1 MDTREKNRYEMY
13 GKVWNF
19 GDDQKNSFAETPA
32 ITNLFADIK
41 MIHREMELN
50 IDITK
55 EGIKGKVNSKNAS
68 QGEIIPIGLAIAGG
82 IYAYAESKSDTELS
96 TFSDLNK
103 RTFARLRD
111 SEVPVLVERILDKAD
126 ELGEVLTP
134 FGTTADARMEA
145 RTKLDDHLKKF
156 ASLNNGKG
164 TKKTARETITLLF
177 KKGDKKLKVLDK
189 LMLKYQ
195 TQDPSIYSKY
205 EAARSIYDKNG
216 THRPNNENPSSSE
229 PGQAA

>member
-1 MDTREKNRYEMY
+1 MF

-19 GDDQKNSFAETPA
+19 GDEEKNNFTDTPT
-32 ITNLFADIK
+32 ITALFGDIK

-68 QGEIIPIGLAIAGG
+68 QGEIIPIGLSIAGG
-82 IYAYAESKSDTELS
+82 IYAYAESQSDSELC

-103 RTFARLRD
+103 RAFAKLRD

-126 ELGEVLTP
+126 ELGDALIP
-134 FGTTADARMEA
+134 FGIAADARTEA
-145 RTKLDDHLKKF
+145 RLKLVDHLKKY

-164 TKKTARETITLLF
+164 AKKTARETITLLF
-177 KKGDKKLKVLDK
+177 KKGDKKLKTLDK

-195 TQDPSIYSKY
+195 TKDTALYSKY
-205 EAARSIYDKNG
+205 AAARVIYDKAG
-216 THRPNNENPSSSE
+216 AHRVNNNVTPAEMPA
-229 PGQAA
+229 QAAA